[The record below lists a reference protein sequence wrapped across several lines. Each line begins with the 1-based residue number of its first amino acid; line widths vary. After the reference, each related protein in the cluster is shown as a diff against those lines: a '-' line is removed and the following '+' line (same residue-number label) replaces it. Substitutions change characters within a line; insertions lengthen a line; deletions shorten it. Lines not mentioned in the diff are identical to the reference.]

1 MYNRAGTPF
10 GGRSEV
16 FQTIQITEDRAAIQ
30 PNSLMKLLTLILL
43 VLFLAPGYSWLRDF
57 AAGRTERLPELWEA
71 ALAYGMLCLGLVLFW
86 AVNGQSMVID
96 EYGVTWRCLFRKR
109 DLRWREIHDF
119 GLSYAYWGQV
129 RLYFAEERLET
140 TGRGKKRMEGRH
152 AVILI
157 HIQNRNKTGNILN
170 ICRQYTRIRPF
181 LCSEE
186 GKLAGILKDR

>member
-140 TGRGKKRMEGRH
+140 NGKGKKRMEGRH
-152 AVILI
+152 TVILI